1 MTILHGFNCTIL
13 YSSIS
18 IHLFISEAVS
28 FIVQPE
34 AVPAS
39 VGQTVILE
47 CEATGVPKP
56 SYLWFKGRDPLPTQ
70 TTCRLS
76 IEKVTPEDAGMYICR
91 ASNEVNIEFSCWA
104 EIKVNQPKVLRPGT
118 RKYMYMYM
126 CMCMWLA
133 R

>member
-1 MTILHGFNCTIL
+1 M
-13 YSSIS
+13 
-18 IHLFISEAVS
+18 
-28 FIVQPE
+28 VQPE

-39 VGQTVILE
+39 LGQTVVLE

-70 TTCRLS
+70 TTCRLC
-76 IEKVTPEDAGMYICR
+76 IDKVTPEDAGMYICR

-118 RKYMYMYM
+118 RKCGGMVQVA
-126 CMCMWLA
+126 CFHFQ
-133 R
+133 